1 MQPAAETAGADEGIS
16 SIMRH
21 YLKFFFDPG
30 LDRRKLTPRM
40 RQDGSVDLY
49 DLGYVQNVMAGEA
62 VAQWLP
68 EEQAPADADPR
79 EFYSEK
85 VFPYGLGCTPDPGNP
100 DRLVSTVNG
109 YVAFENGRITVRRN
123 LVVPGDVDFH
133 TGNIVFVGDVTIEGA
148 VRAGFEVVGRN
159 VVVRGLVEGAR
170 IRATESIV
178 AESGIKGSDNA
189 VIRAGSSL
197 RTRFCENAEL
207 HAGKNLLVDGSSM
220 LCHFYVGARLAVK
233 DRLVGGTAACR
244 GAVYVGEA
252 LGGGLRT
259 QTKLL
264 LGYDPELISRDRTL
278 RQKIHRVTERAMV
291 LRREAGPG
299 GRTGKEA
306 AEELAG
312 LEKKLAAY
320 HDLRHKLWL
329 NRHGGED
336 FLVCRVIVP
345 GMIGANVEIS
355 IGEAVMDAP
364 DGARDVL
371 FRYFDGDVVM
381 SSPAVKR

>member
-1 MQPAAETAGADEGIS
+1 
-16 SIMRH
+16 MRH
-21 YLKFFFDPG
+21 YLKFHFDPG
-30 LDRRKLTPRM
+30 FDRRKLAPRR
-40 RQDGSVDLY
+40 RQDGTVDLY
-49 DLGYVQNVMAGEA
+49 DLGYVQNVMAGEV

-68 EEQAPADADPR
+68 ADQAPPDADPR
-79 EFYSEK
+79 AFYSER
-85 VFPYGLGCTPDPGNP
+85 VFPYGLGCTPDPGDP

-109 YVAFENGRITVRRN
+109 YVAFDNGRITVRRS

-133 TGNIVFVGDVTIEGA
+133 TGNIMFVGDVTVEGA

-159 VVVRGLVEGAR
+159 VVVRGVVEGAR
-170 IRATESIV
+170 IRATESLV

-189 VIRAGSSL
+189 VVRAGGNL
-197 RTRFCENAEL
+197 RAKFCENAEL
-207 HAGKNLLVDGSSM
+207 HAGKNLLVDTSAM
-220 LCHFYVGARLAVK
+220 LCHFYVGERLAVK
-233 DRLVGGTAACR
+233 ERLVGGTATCQ
-244 GAVYVGEA
+244 GAAYVGEA

-278 RQKIHRVTERAMV
+278 RKKIHRASERVMA

-299 GRTGKEA
+299 GRLAREA
-306 AEELAG
+306 GEQLAEM
-312 LEKKLAAY
+312 EKRLAAY
-320 HDLRHKLWL
+320 QLLRHRLWL
-329 NRHGGED
+329 NHHGDAD
-336 FLVCRVIVP
+336 FMACRVIVP
-345 GMIGANVEIS
+345 GVIGANVEIG

>member
-1 MQPAAETAGADEGIS
+1 
-16 SIMRH
+16 MRH

-30 LDRRKLTPRM
+30 FDRRKLTPRL

-49 DLGYVQNVMAGEA
+49 DLGYVQNVMAGEV

-68 EEQAPADADPR
+68 TEKAPPDADPR
-79 EFYSEK
+79 AFYSEK

-109 YVAFENGRITVRRN
+109 YVAFENGRITVRRT
-123 LVVPGDVDFH
+123 LVVPGDVGFH

-189 VIRAGSSL
+189 VIRAGGNL
-197 RTRFCENAEL
+197 RTKFCENAEL
-207 HAGKNLLVDGSSM
+207 HAGRNLLVDASSM
-220 LCHFYVGARLAVK
+220 LCHFYVGERLAVK
-233 DRLVGGTAACR
+233 ERLVGGTATCR
-244 GAVYVGEA
+244 GSVYVGEA

-264 LGYDPELISRDRTL
+264 MGYDPELISRDRAL
-278 RQKIHRVTERAMV
+278 RIKIHRTNERAMA
-291 LRREAGPG
+291 LRREVGPE
-299 GRTGKEA
+299 GRAGKEL
-306 AEELAG
+306 AEELAA
-312 LEKKLAAY
+312 LERKLASY
-320 HDLRHKLWL
+320 QDLRHKLWL
-329 NRHGGED
+329 NRHGGEN

-345 GMIGANVEIS
+345 GVIGANVEIG

-371 FRYFDGDVVM
+371 FRYYDGDVVM